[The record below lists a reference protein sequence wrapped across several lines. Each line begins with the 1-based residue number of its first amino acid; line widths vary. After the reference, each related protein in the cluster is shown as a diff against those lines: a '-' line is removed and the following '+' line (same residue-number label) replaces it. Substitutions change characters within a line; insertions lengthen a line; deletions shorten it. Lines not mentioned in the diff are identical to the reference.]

1 MGSIHAVGCLY
12 NHISFL
18 LAAGG
23 DYTPV
28 TTELMFNST
37 NADVP
42 QNVTIFI
49 LDDLLL
55 EDSEYFN
62 VTLTR
67 PNSSAILTDYFTVV
81 IEDEDSKLNC
91 CYSSCVYMNALSRTC
106 TVQFYLSP
114 SYPEITIGF
123 YCSGSYHVNENAGS
137 VRVTVQIWRGSPARN
152 VIVTLQTV
160 NGSARGE
167 ALLYQA
173 LNVSAVASFPP
184 YQSPAFFA
192 CMFLVATSVLYQFVG
207 HTSFALMLLPS

>member
-1 MGSIHAVGCLY
+1 M
-12 NHISFL
+12 N
-18 LAAGG
+18 
-23 DYTPV
+23 
-28 TTELMFNST
+28 TELTFNST

-62 VTLTR
+62 VTLR
-67 PNSSAILTDYFTVV
+67 RANSSTILTDSFTVI

-91 CYSSCVYMNALSRTC
+91 CYSSCVYINTLSRTC
-106 TVQFYLSP
+106 TVLFP
-114 SYPEITIGF
+114 SYPGITIGF
-123 YCSGSYHVNENAGS
+123 YCSGSYHVNEDAGS
-137 VRVTVQIWRGSPARN
+137 VSVTVQIWRGSPARN

-173 LNVSAVASFPP
+173 LNISAVASFPL
-184 YQSPAFFA
+184 YQSPAFIA
-192 CMFLVATSVLYQFVG
+192 CT
-207 HTSFALMLLPS
+207 LLPVCGTSL